1 MLKIVLTN
9 VKVGTFSWLFQIIC
23 VYLHRENNKKTTKT
37 PTTMA
42 QTQGVVISEL
52 ENPQK
57 SVVITYMRKVL
68 LSYIDLTLDFDEK
81 RAEAYK
87 SWVAKLR
94 RGLDSFFPRTKSGK
108 LIPIEGKT
116 FRIVIDGQG
125 YIAPAFRIIERE
137 EAMKRF
143 DEYLSKCK
151 ANGIDPLAKVKAG
164 RKPKSKGVG

>member
-1 MLKIVLTN
+1 MT
-9 VKVGTFSWLFQIIC
+9 
-23 VYLHRENNKKTTKT
+23 
-37 PTTMA
+37 

-68 LSYIDLTLDFDEK
+68 LSYIDLTLDFNKE
-81 RAEAYK
+81 EAKAYTM
-87 SWVAKLR
+87 WVAKLR

-116 FRIVIDGQG
+116 FRVEIDGKG
-125 YIAPAFRIIERE
+125 YIAPAFRIIDRE

-143 DEYLSKCK
+143 KDYLSKCK
-151 ANGIDPLAKVKAG
+151 ANGINPLAEVKAG
-164 RKPKSKGVG
+164 RKPKNKGVG